1 MKSFLQRVLP
11 AVFGHDTD
19 RKDARD
25 ATPDHRQSPVVAP
38 SPEALTASAP
48 QAVAGARRLLIA
60 SSGEVIG
67 FEFRIPDDTL
77 LRLKRRSDP
86 RAQAAHVAAVMASAR
101 LITQS
106 GRTGLARVPAEWLVH
121 VTALDTAPGAMV
133 ALEVSEAPSREVMAA
148 MVEVVQQLRAHGAK
162 VGWSDALIL
171 PLQSDFVVVH
181 QDEESMATVLK
192 RIEAWPDHL
201 RGRPTLVT
209 DMANV
214 EGIELALASGITYVC
229 GALAPQPGGIAQ
241 KDALPVAPEVKR
253 VGHLLNQLVTGAETE
268 VIISQIKGD
277 VGLSYRLLRRINSA
291 SFAQLGAGATIDQA
305 VLMLGRNE
313 LYRWLSVLLVQFAG
327 SRKASSALQEVAL
340 WRSRLLELL
349 AIERREDIPGQFFT
363 LGLAS
368 MLGLLLK
375 MNPADVVSTLNLPEP
390 AQQALLAQTGPWH
403 SYLQVAVLV
412 ESQLLE
418 DAGALTDQFGGVER
432 VLALSDEA
440 WAWAA
445 QHTDKAAR
453 GEAPKIA

>member
-1 MKSFLQRVLP
+1 M
-11 AVFGHDTD
+11 
-19 RKDARD
+19 
-25 ATPDHRQSPVVAP
+25 
-38 SPEALTASAP
+38 
-48 QAVAGARRLLIA
+48 
-60 SSGEVIG
+60 
-67 FEFRIPDDTL
+67 
-77 LRLKRRSDP
+77 
-86 RAQAAHVAAVMASAR
+86 
-101 LITQS
+101 
-106 GRTGLARVPAEWLVH
+106 
-121 VTALDTAPGAMV
+121 
-133 ALEVSEAPSREVMAA
+133 
-148 MVEVVQQLRAHGAK
+148 
-162 VGWSDALIL
+162 
-171 PLQSDFVVVH
+171 
-181 QDEESMATVLK
+181 
-192 RIEAWPDHL
+192 
-201 RGRPTLVT
+201 
-209 DMANV
+209 
-214 EGIELALASGITYVC
+214 
-229 GALAPQPGGIAQ
+229 
-241 KDALPVAPEVKR
+241 
-253 VGHLLNQLVTGAETE
+253 
-268 VIISQIKGD
+268 
-277 VGLSYRLLRRINSA
+277 GLSYRLLLRINSA